1 MSLNKTIL
9 FYDFDVTGH
18 HAEYVNH
25 ILATVKNSTTP
36 HSYVFL
42 LNEKFKKK
50 LKVNSKNVQYIFF
63 NTSEFLKEKSLLI
76 RTKKELEFI
85 QKEAKENQVSDIF
98 LLNIDP
104 YQIALVWQKNQL
116 SFRYY
121 GILFSPP
128 TRIQT
133 PDNAQFLSKW
143 KQIFRKK
150 RKEQQLNFCVKNLNG
165 GKIFVLNDEK
175 VVSILNSKIQTQ
187 NEAFRYLP
195 DPIQQTQGEVKQD
208 LRKKFGISRK
218 TTVLLA
224 FGSIIPR
231 KNLQRCIR
239 ALASL
244 PESKPYCLLIAG
256 KGNPNYIADL
266 QKEYDENSTCRHQ
279 LIIENTFLSESEI
292 PNYFS
297 IADVVL
303 MPYINFYGSSGVLG
317 HAMRFGKPVIA
328 PKVGLI
334 ADLVRR
340 YDLGLTVNPLSQK
353 AIESALIKSENLTIG
368 KAYTDFYHS
377 HSPDAFAKTIL
388 ETLSE

>member
-25 ILATVKNSTTP
+25 ILGTIKNSTSP
-36 HSYVFL
+36 NSYVFL
-42 LNEKFKKK
+42 LNEKFKEK
-50 LKVNSKNVQYIFF
+50 LNVNSKNVKYVFF
-63 NTSEFLKEKSLLI
+63 NTSDFLIEKSLLF

-85 QKEAKENQVSDIF
+85 QKKAKENQVSDIF
-98 LLNIDP
+98 LFNIDP
-104 YQIALVWQKNQL
+104 YQVSLVWRKNHD
-116 SFRYY
+116 SFRYH

-133 PDNAQFLSKW
+133 PANAQFLSRW

-150 RKEQQLNFCVKNLNG
+150 RKEQQLKFCVKNLNG

-187 NEAFRYLP
+187 TEAFRYLP

-208 LRKKFGISRK
+208 LRKKFGISSE

-239 ALASL
+239 ALTNL
-244 PESKPYCLLIAG
+244 PENKPYCLLIAG
-256 KGNPNYIADL
+256 KGKPNYVADL
-266 QKEYDENSTCRHQ
+266 QKEYDENTTCKHQ
-279 LIIENTFLSESEI
+279 LIIANIFLSEAEI
-292 PNYFS
+292 PDYFS
-297 IADVVL
+297 AANVVL

-328 PKVGLI
+328 PEVGLI

-353 AIESALIKSENLTIG
+353 AIESALIKSKNLTIG
-368 KAYTDFYHS
+368 KAYAEFYHS